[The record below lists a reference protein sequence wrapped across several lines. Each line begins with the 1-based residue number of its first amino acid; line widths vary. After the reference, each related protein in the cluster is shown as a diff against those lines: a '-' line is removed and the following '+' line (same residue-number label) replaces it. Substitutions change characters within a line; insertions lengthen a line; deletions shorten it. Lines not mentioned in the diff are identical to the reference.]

1 MHVNIH
7 NAPNLLSCITRRARM
22 LLFQDVLVKPFDVLI
37 EYKIFVRN
45 RFFNEMN
52 PFHKSGNLSFLPSN
66 LDNWM
71 LQQKETHR

>member
-7 NAPNLLSCITRRARM
+7 NSPNLASYITRRARM
-22 LLFQDVLVKPFDVLI
+22 LLFQDVIVIPFDVLI

-52 PFHKSGNLSFLPSN
+52 PFHKSGNLSFLPSILEN
-66 LDNWM
+66 SM
-71 LQQKETHR
+71 LQQKDTLR